1 MQATT
6 NAKTFRS
13 HFLFQTH
20 CDGSRRRWFLLWNWG
35 FLIAAAIGTGLLS
48 LLLAVGR
55 YPWDIFLGYF
65 RHPLIAFLN
74 ILPVVLLILL
84 LSGVLKERQIRQ
96 SAAFLTENM
105 GILFIPA
112 AVGTLEY
119 LDVLKAQAIP
129 FLLITVVSTPIVYF
143 ITAWSVQLLMKLF
156 NRKKVQHHV

>member
-1 MQATT
+1 M
-6 NAKTFRS
+6 NLIFE
-13 HFLFQTH
+13 LEI
-20 CDGSRRRWFLLWNWG
+20 L
-35 FLIAAAIGTGLLS
+35 FLICMAGEGIATLLPIMIPASVIS
-48 LLLAVGR
+48 L
-55 YPWDIFLGYF
+55 
-65 RHPLIAFLN
+65 
-74 ILPVVLLILL
+74 ILLLILL

-96 SAAFLTENM
+96 SAVFLTENM

>member
-1 MQATT
+1 M
-6 NAKTFRS
+6 NLIFE
-13 HFLFQTH
+13 L
-20 CDGSRRRWFLLWNWG
+20 GIL
-35 FLIAAAIGTGLLS
+35 FLICMVGEGIAVLLPITIPASVIS
-48 LLLAVGR
+48 L
-55 YPWDIFLGYF
+55 
-65 RHPLIAFLN
+65 
-74 ILPVVLLILL
+74 ILLLILL

>member
-1 MQATT
+1 M
-6 NAKTFRS
+6 NLIFELG
-13 HFLFQTH
+13 FLFLI
-20 CDGSRRRWFLLWNWG
+20 CMVGEGIAVLLPITIPASVIS
-35 FLIAAAIGTGLLS
+35 LIL
-48 LLLAVGR
+48 
-55 YPWDIFLGYF
+55 
-65 RHPLIAFLN
+65 
-74 ILPVVLLILL
+74 LLILL

-129 FLLITVVSTPIVYF
+129 FLLITVVSTTFVYF

-156 NRKKVQHHV
+156 NRKKV

>member
-1 MQATT
+1 M
-6 NAKTFRS
+6 NLIFEVGI
-13 HFLFQTH
+13 L
-20 CDGSRRRWFLLWNWG
+20 
-35 FLIAAAIGTGLLS
+35 FLICMAGEGIAVLLPIMIPASVIS
-48 LLLAVGR
+48 L
-55 YPWDIFLGYF
+55 
-65 RHPLIAFLN
+65 
-74 ILPVVLLILL
+74 ILLLILL

>member
-1 MQATT
+1 M
-6 NAKTFRS
+6 NLILEF
-13 HFLFQTH
+13 
-20 CDGSRRRWFLLWNWG
+20 CIV
-35 FLIAAAIGTGLLS
+35 FLICMAGEWIAAFLPFTLPASVIS
-48 LLLAVGR
+48 LLL
-55 YPWDIFLGYF
+55 
-65 RHPLIAFLN
+65 
-74 ILPVVLLILL
+74 LLILL

>member
-1 MQATT
+1 MI
-6 NAKTFRS
+6 S
-13 HFLFQTH
+13 
-20 CDGSRRRWFLLWNWG
+20 
-35 FLIAAAIGTGLLS
+35 LIL
-48 LLLAVGR
+48 
-55 YPWDIFLGYF
+55 
-65 RHPLIAFLN
+65 
-74 ILPVVLLILL
+74 LLILL

-156 NRKKVQHHV
+156 NRAPCLKP

>member
-1 MQATT
+1 M
-6 NAKTFRS
+6 NLIFE
-13 HFLFQTH
+13 L
-20 CDGSRRRWFLLWNWG
+20 GIL
-35 FLIAAAIGTGLLS
+35 FLICMAGEGIAVLLPITIPASVIS
-48 LLLAVGR
+48 L
-55 YPWDIFLGYF
+55 
-65 RHPLIAFLN
+65 
-74 ILPVVLLILL
+74 ILLLILL

-96 SAAFLTENM
+96 SAVFLTENM

>member
-1 MQATT
+1 M
-6 NAKTFRS
+6 KI
-13 HFLFQTH
+13 
-20 CDGSRRRWFLLWNWG
+20 LLQVALVFGIYWVSQG
-35 FLIAAAIGTGLLS
+35 IEAVLPVAFPASVIS
-48 LLLAVGR
+48 LLL
-55 YPWDIFLGYF
+55 
-65 RHPLIAFLN
+65 
-74 ILPVVLLILL
+74 LLILL

-96 SAAFLTENM
+96 SAVFLTENM

>member
-1 MQATT
+1 M
-6 NAKTFRS
+6 NLIFE
-13 HFLFQTH
+13 L
-20 CDGSRRRWFLLWNWG
+20 GIL
-35 FLIAAAIGTGLLS
+35 FLICMAGEGIAVLLPITIPASVIS
-48 LLLAVGR
+48 L
-55 YPWDIFLGYF
+55 
-65 RHPLIAFLN
+65 
-74 ILPVVLLILL
+74 ILLLILL

>member
-1 MQATT
+1 M
-6 NAKTFRS
+6 NLIFE
-13 HFLFQTH
+13 L
-20 CDGSRRRWFLLWNWG
+20 GIL
-35 FLIAAAIGTGLLS
+35 FLICMAGEGIAVLLPITIPASVIS
-48 LLLAVGR
+48 L
-55 YPWDIFLGYF
+55 
-65 RHPLIAFLN
+65 
-74 ILPVVLLILL
+74 ILLLILL
-84 LSGVLKERQIRQ
+84 LSGVLKERQIQQ
-96 SAAFLTENM
+96 SAVFLTENM

>member
-1 MQATT
+1 MAGEGIAT
-6 NAKTFRS
+6 
-13 HFLFQTH
+13 
-20 CDGSRRRWFLLWNWG
+20 LLPIMIPASVIS
-35 FLIAAAIGTGLLS
+35 LIL
-48 LLLAVGR
+48 
-55 YPWDIFLGYF
+55 
-65 RHPLIAFLN
+65 
-74 ILPVVLLILL
+74 LLILL

-96 SAAFLTENM
+96 SAVFLTENM

>member
-1 MQATT
+1 M
-6 NAKTFRS
+6 NLIFE
-13 HFLFQTH
+13 L
-20 CDGSRRRWFLLWNWG
+20 GIL
-35 FLIAAAIGTGLLS
+35 FLICMAGEGIATLLPIMIPASVIS
-48 LLLAVGR
+48 L
-55 YPWDIFLGYF
+55 
-65 RHPLIAFLN
+65 
-74 ILPVVLLILL
+74 ILLLILL
-84 LSGVLKERQIRQ
+84 LSGVLLKERQIRQ

>member
-1 MQATT
+1 M
-6 NAKTFRS
+6 NLIFE
-13 HFLFQTH
+13 L
-20 CDGSRRRWFLLWNWG
+20 GIL
-35 FLIAAAIGTGLLS
+35 FLICMPGEGIATLLPIMIPASVIS
-48 LLLAVGR
+48 L
-55 YPWDIFLGYF
+55 
-65 RHPLIAFLN
+65 
-74 ILPVVLLILL
+74 ILLLILL

>member
-1 MQATT
+1 M
-6 NAKTFRS
+6 NLIFE
-13 HFLFQTH
+13 L
-20 CDGSRRRWFLLWNWG
+20 GIL
-35 FLIAAAIGTGLLS
+35 FLICMAGEGIAVLLPIMIPASVIS
-48 LLLAVGR
+48 L
-55 YPWDIFLGYF
+55 
-65 RHPLIAFLN
+65 
-74 ILPVVLLILL
+74 ILLLILL

-129 FLLITVVSTPIVYF
+129 FLLITVVSTPSVYF

>member
-1 MQATT
+1 M
-6 NAKTFRS
+6 NLIFE
-13 HFLFQTH
+13 L
-20 CDGSRRRWFLLWNWG
+20 GIL
-35 FLIAAAIGTGLLS
+35 FLICMAGEGIAVLLPITIPASVIS
-48 LLLAVGR
+48 L
-55 YPWDIFLGYF
+55 
-65 RHPLIAFLN
+65 
-74 ILPVVLLILL
+74 ILLLILL

-129 FLLITVVSTPIVYF
+129 FLLITVVSTPFVYF

>member
-1 MQATT
+1 M
-6 NAKTFRS
+6 NLIFE
-13 HFLFQTH
+13 L
-20 CDGSRRRWFLLWNWG
+20 GIL
-35 FLIAAAIGTGLLS
+35 FLICMAGEGIAALLPIMIPASVIS
-48 LLLAVGR
+48 L
-55 YPWDIFLGYF
+55 
-65 RHPLIAFLN
+65 
-74 ILPVVLLILL
+74 ILLLILL

-112 AVGTLEY
+112 AVVTLEY

>member
-1 MQATT
+1 M
-6 NAKTFRS
+6 NLIFE
-13 HFLFQTH
+13 L
-20 CDGSRRRWFLLWNWG
+20 GIL
-35 FLIAAAIGTGLLS
+35 FLICMAGEGIAVLLPIMIPASVIS
-48 LLLAVGR
+48 L
-55 YPWDIFLGYF
+55 
-65 RHPLIAFLN
+65 
-74 ILPVVLLILL
+74 ILLLILL

>member
-1 MQATT
+1 M
-6 NAKTFRS
+6 NLIFE
-13 HFLFQTH
+13 L
-20 CDGSRRRWFLLWNWG
+20 GIL
-35 FLIAAAIGTGLLS
+35 FLICMAGEGIAVLLPITIPASVIS
-48 LLLAVGR
+48 L
-55 YPWDIFLGYF
+55 
-65 RHPLIAFLN
+65 
-74 ILPVVLLILL
+74 ILLLILL

-96 SAAFLTENM
+96 SSAFLTENM

>member
-1 MQATT
+1 M
-6 NAKTFRS
+6 NLIFE
-13 HFLFQTH
+13 L
-20 CDGSRRRWFLLWNWG
+20 GIL
-35 FLIAAAIGTGLLS
+35 FLICMAGEGIAVLLPITIPASVIS
-48 LLLAVGR
+48 L
-55 YPWDIFLGYF
+55 
-65 RHPLIAFLN
+65 
-74 ILPVVLLILL
+74 ILLLILL

-96 SAAFLTENM
+96 SAVFLTENM

-156 NRKKVQHHV
+156 NRKKVQHRV

>member
-1 MQATT
+1 M
-6 NAKTFRS
+6 NLIFE
-13 HFLFQTH
+13 L
-20 CDGSRRRWFLLWNWG
+20 GIL
-35 FLIAAAIGTGLLS
+35 FLICMVGEGIAVLLPITIPASVIS
-48 LLLAVGR
+48 L
-55 YPWDIFLGYF
+55 
-65 RHPLIAFLN
+65 
-74 ILPVVLLILL
+74 ILLLILL

-105 GILFIPA
+105 GILFIPT

>member
-1 MQATT
+1 M
-6 NAKTFRS
+6 NLIFE
-13 HFLFQTH
+13 L
-20 CDGSRRRWFLLWNWG
+20 GIL
-35 FLIAAAIGTGLLS
+35 FLICMAGEGSATLLPIMLPASVIS
-48 LLLAVGR
+48 L
-55 YPWDIFLGYF
+55 
-65 RHPLIAFLN
+65 
-74 ILPVVLLILL
+74 ILLLILL

>member
-1 MQATT
+1 M
-6 NAKTFRS
+6 NLIFE
-13 HFLFQTH
+13 L
-20 CDGSRRRWFLLWNWG
+20 GIL
-35 FLIAAAIGTGLLS
+35 FLICMVGEGIAVLLPITIPASVIS
-48 LLLAVGR
+48 L
-55 YPWDIFLGYF
+55 
-65 RHPLIAFLN
+65 
-74 ILPVVLLILL
+74 ILLLILL

-96 SAAFLTENM
+96 SAVFLTENM

>member
-1 MQATT
+1 M
-6 NAKTFRS
+6 KI
-13 HFLFQTH
+13 
-20 CDGSRRRWFLLWNWG
+20 LLQVALVFGIYWVSQG
-35 FLIAAAIGTGLLS
+35 IEAVLPVAFPASVIS
-48 LLLAVGR
+48 LLL
-55 YPWDIFLGYF
+55 
-65 RHPLIAFLN
+65 
-74 ILPVVLLILL
+74 LLILL

-129 FLLITVVSTPIVYF
+129 FLLITVVSTPFVYF

-156 NRKKVQHHV
+156 NRKKV

>member
-1 MQATT
+1 MA
-6 NAKTFRS
+6 
-13 HFLFQTH
+13 
-20 CDGSRRRWFLLWNWG
+20 GEG
-35 FLIAAAIGTGLLS
+35 IAALLPIMIPASVIS
-48 LLLAVGR
+48 L
-55 YPWDIFLGYF
+55 
-65 RHPLIAFLN
+65 
-74 ILPVVLLILL
+74 ILLLILL

>member
-1 MQATT
+1 M
-6 NAKTFRS
+6 NLIFE
-13 HFLFQTH
+13 
-20 CDGSRRRWFLLWNWG
+20 WG
-35 FLIAAAIGTGLLS
+35 ILFLICMAGEGIAVLLPITIPASVIS
-48 LLLAVGR
+48 L
-55 YPWDIFLGYF
+55 
-65 RHPLIAFLN
+65 
-74 ILPVVLLILL
+74 ILLLILL

-129 FLLITVVSTPIVYF
+129 FLLITVVSTPFVYF

>member
-1 MQATT
+1 M
-6 NAKTFRS
+6 NLIFE
-13 HFLFQTH
+13 L
-20 CDGSRRRWFLLWNWG
+20 GIL
-35 FLIAAAIGTGLLS
+35 FLICMVGEGIAVLLPITIPASVIS
-48 LLLAVGR
+48 L
-55 YPWDIFLGYF
+55 
-65 RHPLIAFLN
+65 
-74 ILPVVLLILL
+74 ILLLILL

-156 NRKKVQHHV
+156 NRKKV

>member
-1 MQATT
+1 MDLILE
-6 NAKTFRS
+6 F
-13 HFLFQTH
+13 
-20 CDGSRRRWFLLWNWG
+20 CIV
-35 FLIAAAIGTGLLS
+35 FLICMAGEWIAAFLPFTLPASVIS
-48 LLLAVGR
+48 LLL
-55 YPWDIFLGYF
+55 
-65 RHPLIAFLN
+65 
-74 ILPVVLLILL
+74 LLILL

>member
-1 MQATT
+1 M
-6 NAKTFRS
+6 N
-13 HFLFQTH
+13 LI
-20 CDGSRRRWFLLWNWG
+20 CELGIL
-35 FLIAAAIGTGLLS
+35 FLICMAGEGIAVLLPITIPASVIS
-48 LLLAVGR
+48 L
-55 YPWDIFLGYF
+55 
-65 RHPLIAFLN
+65 
-74 ILPVVLLILL
+74 ILLLILL

-129 FLLITVVSTPIVYF
+129 FLLITVVSTPFVYF